1 VYGSAQSH
9 LSLPL
14 FPFDLPLVASMAA
27 GAVELFM
34 KTSLSICL
42 FFSLTIVYTYQGKTP
57 CSNRVQWLSVEEVMD
72 WTSAL
77 IGLIIG
83 FVVGLAVA
91 LLFRFVHRKT
101 AKQLAEELLLET
113 ETQKKADMD
122 AVIENIKQSFGNLSL
137 EALSRSTEEFLK
149 LAKTR
154 LESER
159 EIGSKELDAKKGLI
173 DQQLKQMTSKLED
186 VSRVMSE
193 LEKDRVKKFGE
204 LASQLTIANQQS
216 AALMQ
221 TTNLLREA
229 LASTKARGQ
238 WGERMAE
245 DVLRLAGLIEDVNY
259 FKQKS
264 IDEARSRPD
273 FTFLLPRDLK
283 LNMDV
288 KFPLDNYVRFLETDT
303 DTEKARF
310 RNDFLRDVK
319 NRVKEVTS
327 REYINPEQNTVDYVL
342 LFIPNEQIYSFI
354 HEQDSSILDEGIK
367 NRVIFCSPI
376 TLFAVLA
383 VIRQAVD
390 NFALEKTSNEILSLL
405 GSFKNQWNE
414 FLKKMDLL
422 GKRIGDAQKEYEAL
436 TTTRRRQL
444 ERPLNKIDDL
454 RTQRGLPIRSFED
467 Q

>member
-1 VYGSAQSH
+1 
-9 LSLPL
+9 
-14 FPFDLPLVASMAA
+14 
-27 GAVELFM
+27 
-34 KTSLSICL
+34 
-42 FFSLTIVYTYQGKTP
+42 
-57 CSNRVQWLSVEEVMD
+57 MD
-72 WTSAL
+72 WASAF

-83 FVVGLAVA
+83 FGVGLVVA
-91 LLFRFVHRKT
+91 LLFRFMHGKT
-101 AKQLAEELLLET
+101 AKELAEELLLET
-113 ETQKKADMD
+113 ATQKKADMD

-173 DQQLKQMTSKLED
+173 DQQLKQMTTKLED
-186 VSRVMSE
+186 VSKVMNE
-193 LEKDRVKKFGE
+193 LEKDRVEKFGE

-221 TTNLLREA
+221 TTNLLRET

-245 DVLRLAGLIEDVNY
+245 DVLRLAGFIEDVNY

-264 IDEARSRPD
+264 IDEGRSRPD
-273 FTFLLPRDLK
+273 FTFLLPRNLK

-288 KFPLDNYVRFLETDT
+288 KFPLDNYVRFLETDR

-319 NRVKEVTS
+319 NRLKEVTS

-354 HEQDSSILDEGIK
+354 HEQDSTILDEGIK

-383 VIRQAVD
+383 VVRQAVD

-414 FLKKMDLL
+414 FLKKLDLL
-422 GKRIGDAQKEYEAL
+422 GKRIADAQKEYEAL

>member
-1 VYGSAQSH
+1 M
-9 LSLPL
+9 
-14 FPFDLPLVASMAA
+14 D
-27 GAVELFM
+27 
-34 KTSLSICL
+34 
-42 FFSLTIVYTYQGKTP
+42 
-57 CSNRVQWLSVEEVMD
+57 WLS
-72 WTSAL
+72 TL

-83 FVVGLAVA
+83 FGLGLVAA
-91 LLFRFVHRKT
+91 LLLRFIQGKT
-101 AKQLAEELLLET
+101 AKELAEELFHET
-113 ETQKKADMD
+113 EAHKKADLD
-122 AVIENIKQSFGNLSL
+122 TIVENIKASFGSLSL
-137 EALSRSTEEFLK
+137 EALSKSTEEFLK

-159 EIGSKELDAKKGLI
+159 EIGFKELDAKKGLI
-173 DQQLKQMTSKLED
+173 DQQLHQMTSKLAD
-186 VSRVMSE
+186 VSKLMKE
-193 LEKDRVKKFGE
+193 LEKDRVEKFGE
-204 LASQLTIANQQS
+204 LASQLKTATQQS
-216 AALMQ
+216 AVLMQ

-245 DVLRLAGLIEDVNY
+245 DVLRLAGFIENVNY
-259 FKQKS
+259 LKQKT
-264 IDEARSRPD
+264 IDGAGSRPD
-273 FTFLLPRDLK
+273 FTFILPKDLR

-288 KFPLDNYVRFLETDT
+288 KFPLDNYLRFLETNLEL
-303 DTEKARF
+303 EKVKF

-319 NRVKEVTS
+319 ARVKEVTT

-390 NFALEKTSNEILSLL
+390 NFALEKTSNEVLSLL
-405 GSFKNQWNE
+405 GLFKNQWGE
-414 FLKKMDLL
+414 FLKKLDLL
-422 GKRIGDAQKEYEAL
+422 GKRIEDTQKEYEL
-436 TTTRRRQL
+436 LMTTRRRQL

-454 RTQRGLPIRSFED
+454 RSQKGLPVSTYED
-467 Q
+467 E

>member
-1 VYGSAQSH
+1 
-9 LSLPL
+9 
-14 FPFDLPLVASMAA
+14 
-27 GAVELFM
+27 
-34 KTSLSICL
+34 
-42 FFSLTIVYTYQGKTP
+42 
-57 CSNRVQWLSVEEVMD
+57 MD

-83 FVVGLAVA
+83 FGVGLVVA

-137 EALSRSTEEFLK
+137 EALSKSTEEFLK

-186 VSRVMSE
+186 VSRVMGE

-245 DVLRLAGLIEDVNY
+245 DVLRLAGFIEDVNY

-288 KFPLDNYVRFLETDT
+288 KFPLDNYIRFLETNT
-303 DTEKARF
+303 DTEKTRF

-383 VIRQAVD
+383 VVRQAVD

-422 GKRIGDAQKEYEAL
+422 GKRIADAQKEYEAL

-454 RTQRGLPIRSFED
+454 RTQRGLPIRSLED

>member
-1 VYGSAQSH
+1 V
-9 LSLPL
+9 
-14 FPFDLPLVASMAA
+14 D
-27 GAVELFM
+27 
-34 KTSLSICL
+34 
-42 FFSLTIVYTYQGKTP
+42 
-57 CSNRVQWLSVEEVMD
+57 WLS
-72 WTSAL
+72 TL

-83 FVVGLAVA
+83 FGLGLVAA
-91 LLFRFVHRKT
+91 LLLRFIQGKT
-101 AKQLAEELLLET
+101 AKELAEELFHET
-113 ETQKKADMD
+113 EAHKKADMD
-122 AVIENIKQSFGNLSL
+122 RIIDNIKASFGNLSL
-137 EALSRSTEEFLK
+137 EALSKSTEEFLK

-159 EIGSKELDAKKGLI
+159 EIGFKELDAKKGLI
-173 DQQLKQMTSKLED
+173 DQQLHQMNSKLSD
-186 VSRVMSE
+186 VSKLMKE
-193 LEKDRVKKFGE
+193 LEKDRVEKFGE
-204 LASQLTIANQQS
+204 LASQLKTATQQS
-216 AALMQ
+216 AVLMQ

-245 DVLRLAGLIEDVNY
+245 DVLRLAGFIENVNY
-259 FKQKS
+259 LKQKT
-264 IDEARSRPD
+264 IDGAGSRPD
-273 FTFLLPRDLK
+273 FTFFLPKDLR

-288 KFPLDNYVRFLETDT
+288 KFPLDNYLRFLETNLEL
-303 DTEKARF
+303 EKVKF

-319 NRVKEVTS
+319 ARVKEVTT

-390 NFALEKTSNEILSLL
+390 NFALEKTSNEVLSLL
-405 GSFKNQWNE
+405 GLFKNQWGE
-414 FLKKMDLL
+414 FLKKLDLL
-422 GKRIGDAQKEYEAL
+422 GKRIEDTQKEYELL

-454 RTQRGLPIRSFED
+454 RSQRGLPVSTYED
-467 Q
+467 E